1 MFFSTAKKEFS
12 IVDSGDVKSIITSP
26 LRSSLGSGEIEISR
40 LLMPETKP
48 ASFPIIL
55 VSFGWHVAATKLHS

>member
-40 LLMPETKP
+40 LLIPETIP
-48 ASFPIIL
+48 ASFPIML
-55 VSFGWHVAATKLHS
+55 VSFG

>member
-40 LLMPETKP
+40 LLIPETIP
-48 ASFPIIL
+48 AS
-55 VSFGWHVAATKLHS
+55 